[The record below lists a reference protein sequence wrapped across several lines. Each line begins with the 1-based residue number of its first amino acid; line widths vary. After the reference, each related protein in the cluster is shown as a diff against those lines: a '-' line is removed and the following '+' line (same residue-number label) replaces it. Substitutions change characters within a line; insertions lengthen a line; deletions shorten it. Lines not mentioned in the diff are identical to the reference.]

1 MRKSRKIFISILTFT
16 LSIMLL
22 TTVTF
27 AWISMSAISNIDG
40 LGITA
45 SSGSELE
52 ISIDGENYSSQLPSI
67 LIQDLIGEVKLYD
80 VTTLDGMN
88 FQTGGF
94 RDVADAIPN
103 EHYLTFDLWFR
114 TVRNEK
120 SLYLI
125 NNIKDLVTFDSSMP
139 GTYVISRG
147 VFWVAPVS
155 FLNGPDMEDI
165 VEKGDIGVYYG
176 SDTIRISVIEQ
187 NDDTNLMDTRTEDEL
202 KRFIYDP
209 SEDFDRGYG
218 KLYGAY
224 NYFFQTAQYWMDTP
238 REIQQASYR
247 LSQFDPNNPYQ
258 ALDNESMVGQMIE
271 TEDMNIDGKTYYRTK
286 VKINIWIEGWDAD
299 TFDAVDKDDVKIQLQ
314 FKSAFPAEE

>member
-1 MRKSRKIFISILTFT
+1 
-16 LSIMLL
+16 MLL

-40 LGITA
+40 LGINAT
-45 SSGSELE
+45 GGNELE

-67 LIQDLIGEVKLYD
+67 LIQELIGEIKLYD
-80 VTTLDGMN
+80 VTTLDGIN

-94 RDVADAIPN
+94 RAVGDAIPN
-103 EHYLTFDLWFR
+103 EHYLSFDLWFR

-125 NNIKDLVTFDSSMP
+125 NNIKDLVTFDSTMP

-155 FLNGPDMEDI
+155 FLNGPNVQDL
-165 VEKGDIGVYYG
+165 VEKGDLGVYYG

-187 NDDTNLMDTRTEDEL
+187 NDDTNPMDLRTEDEL

-238 REIQQASYR
+238 KEIQHASYR
-247 LSQFDPNNPYQ
+247 LSEFDPNNPYQ
-258 ALDNESMVGQMIE
+258 ALDNESMVGTMIE
-271 TEDMNIDGKTYYRTK
+271 TEDINIDGKTYYRTK
-286 VKINIWIEGWDAD
+286 VTINIWIEGWDAD

-314 FKSAFPAEE
+314 FKSAIPAEE

>member
-1 MRKSRKIFISILTFT
+1 M
-16 LSIMLL
+16 

-27 AWISMSAISNIDG
+27 AWINLGTISNIDG

-52 ISIDGENYSSQLPSI
+52 ISIDGENYSSELPSI
-67 LIQDLIGEVKLYD
+67 LIQDLIGEMKLYD
-80 VTTLDGMN
+80 VTTLDGIN

-114 TVRNEK
+114 TIKNEK
-120 SLYLI
+120 NLYLI
-125 NNIKDLVTFDSSMP
+125 NNVKDLVTFDSNMP

-155 FLNGPDMEDI
+155 FLNGPNVQDL
-165 VEKGDIGVYYG
+165 VEKGDLGVYYG
-176 SDTIRISVIEQ
+176 SDTIRISVIEL
-187 NDDTNLMDTRTEDEL
+187 NDDTNPMDLRTEDEL

-209 SEDFDRGYG
+209 SENFDRGYG

-247 LSQFDPNNPYQ
+247 LSEFDPNNPYQ

-271 TEDMNIDGKTYYRTK
+271 TEDINIDGKTYYRTK
-286 VKINIWIEGWDAD
+286 VRINIWIEGWDAD
-299 TFDAVDKDDVKIQLQ
+299 TFDAVDKDVVKIQLQ

>member
-16 LSIMLL
+16 LAIMLL

-45 SSGSELE
+45 TSGSELE

-67 LIQDLIGEVKLYD
+67 LIQDLIGEMKLYD
-80 VTTLDGMN
+80 VTTLDGIN

-125 NNIKDLVTFDSSMP
+125 NNIKDLVTFDSTMP

-155 FLNGPDMEDI
+155 FLNGPDVQDL
-165 VEKGDIGVYYG
+165 VEKGDLGVYYG

-187 NDDTNLMDTRTEDEL
+187 NDDTNPMDVRTEDEL
-202 KRFIYDP
+202 ERFIYDP
-209 SEDFDRGYG
+209 SEDLDRGYG

-238 REIQQASYR
+238 KEIQQASYR
-247 LSQFDPNNPYQ
+247 LTQFDPNNPYQ
-258 ALDNESMVGQMIE
+258 ALDNESKVGQMIE
-271 TEDMNIDGKTYYRTK
+271 TEDINIDGKTYYRTK
-286 VKINIWIEGWDAD
+286 VTINIWIEGWDAD
-299 TFDAVDKDDVKIQLQ
+299 TFDAVDKDVVKIQLQ
-314 FKSAFPAEE
+314 FKSAMPAEE

>member
-67 LIQDLIGEVKLYD
+67 LIQDLIGEMKLYD
-80 VTTLDGMN
+80 VTTLDGIN

-94 RDVADAIPN
+94 RDVADALPN
-103 EHYLTFDLWFR
+103 EHYLSFDLWFR

-125 NNIKDLVTFDSSMP
+125 NNIKDLVTFDSNMP

-155 FLNGPDMEDI
+155 FLNGPNAQDL
-165 VEKGDIGVYYG
+165 VEKGDLGVYYG

-187 NDDTNLMDTRTEDEL
+187 NDDTNPMDLRTEDEL

-209 SEDFDRGYG
+209 SENFDRGYG

-247 LSQFDPNNPYQ
+247 LSEFDPNNPYQ
-258 ALDNESMVGQMIE
+258 ALDNEYMVGQMIE
-271 TEDMNIDGKTYYRTK
+271 TEDINIDGKTYYRTK
-286 VKINIWIEGWDAD
+286 VRINIWIEGWDAD
-299 TFDAVDKDDVKIQLQ
+299 TFDAVDKDVVKIQLQ
-314 FKSAFPAEE
+314 FKSALPAEE

>member
-67 LIQDLIGEVKLYD
+67 LIQDLIGEMKLYD
-80 VTTLDGMN
+80 VTTLDGIN

-94 RDVADAIPN
+94 RDVADALPN
-103 EHYLTFDLWFR
+103 EHYLSFDLWFR

-125 NNIKDLVTFDSSMP
+125 NNIKDLVTFDSNMP

-155 FLNGPDMEDI
+155 FLNGPNAQDL
-165 VEKGDIGVYYG
+165 VEKGDLGVYYG

-187 NDDTNLMDTRTEDEL
+187 NDDTNPMDLRTEDEL

-209 SEDFDRGYG
+209 SENFDRGYG

-247 LSQFDPNNPYQ
+247 LSEFDPNNPYQ

-271 TEDMNIDGKTYYRTK
+271 TEDINIDGKTYYRTK
-286 VKINIWIEGWDAD
+286 VRINIWIEGWDAD
-299 TFDAVDKDDVKIQLQ
+299 TFDAVDKDVVKIQLQ
-314 FKSAFPAEE
+314 FKSALPAEE

>member
-1 MRKSRKIFISILTFT
+1 
-16 LSIMLL
+16 MLL

-45 SSGSELE
+45 SEGNELE
-52 ISIDGENYSSQLPSI
+52 ISIDGENYSNQLPSV
-67 LIQDLIGEVKLYD
+67 LIQDLIGEIKLYD
-80 VTTLDGMN
+80 VTTLDGIN

-120 SLYLI
+120 SLFLI
-125 NNIKDLVTFDSSMP
+125 NNIKDLVTFNSNMP

-147 VFWVAPVS
+147 VLWVTPVS
-155 FLNGPDMEDI
+155 FLNGPNAQDF
-165 VEKGDIGVYYG
+165 VEKGTLGVYYG
-176 SDTIRISVIEQ
+176 SETIRISVIEK
-187 NDDTNLMDTRTEDEL
+187 NDDTNPLDTRTDSDL
-202 KRFIYDP
+202 RRFIYDP
-209 SEDFDRGYG
+209 SENMDRGYG
-218 KLYGAY
+218 KIYGAY
-224 NYFFQTAQYWMDTP
+224 NYFFQTAQYWMDLP
-238 REIQQASYR
+238 HQIQQASYR
-247 LSQFDPNNPYQ
+247 LSAFDPNNPYQ
-258 ALDNESMVGQMIE
+258 ALDNESMVGTMIE

-286 VKINIWIEGWDAD
+286 VTINIWIEGWDAD

>member
-1 MRKSRKIFISILTFT
+1 
-16 LSIMLL
+16 
-22 TTVTF
+22 
-27 AWISMSAISNIDG
+27 MSAISNIDG

-67 LIQDLIGEVKLYD
+67 LIQDLIGEMKLYD
-80 VTTLDGMN
+80 VTTLDGIN

-94 RDVADAIPN
+94 RDVADALPN
-103 EHYLTFDLWFR
+103 EHYLSFDLWFR

-125 NNIKDLVTFDSSMP
+125 NNIKDLVTFDSNMP

-155 FLNGPDMEDI
+155 FLNGPNAQDL
-165 VEKGDIGVYYG
+165 VEKGDLGVYYG

-187 NDDTNLMDTRTEDEL
+187 NDDTNPMDLRTEDEL

-209 SEDFDRGYG
+209 SENFDRGYG

-247 LSQFDPNNPYQ
+247 LSEFDPNNPYQ

-271 TEDMNIDGKTYYRTK
+271 TEDINIDGKTYYRTK
-286 VKINIWIEGWDAD
+286 VRINIWIEGWDAD
-299 TFDAVDKDDVKIQLQ
+299 TFDAVDKDVVKIQLQ
-314 FKSAFPAEE
+314 FKSALPAEE

>member
-16 LSIMLL
+16 LAIMLL

-40 LGITA
+40 LDITA
-45 SSGSELE
+45 TSGSELE

-67 LIQDLIGEVKLYD
+67 LIQDLIGEMKLYD
-80 VTTLDGMN
+80 VTTLDGIN

-125 NNIKDLVTFDSSMP
+125 NNIKDLVTFDSTMP

-155 FLNGPDMEDI
+155 FLNGPDVQDL
-165 VEKGDIGVYYG
+165 VEKGDLGVYYG
-176 SDTIRISVIEQ
+176 SDTIRISVIEL
-187 NDDTNLMDTRTEDEL
+187 NDDTNPMDLRTEDEL

-209 SEDFDRGYG
+209 SENFDRGYG

-247 LSQFDPNNPYQ
+247 LSEFDPNNPYQ

-271 TEDMNIDGKTYYRTK
+271 TEDINIDGKTYYRTK
-286 VKINIWIEGWDAD
+286 VRINIWIEGWDAD
-299 TFDAVDKDDVKIQLQ
+299 TFDAVDKDVVKIQLQ

>member
-1 MRKSRKIFISILTFT
+1 
-16 LSIMLL
+16 MLL

-67 LIQDLIGEVKLYD
+67 LIQDLIGEMKLYD
-80 VTTLDGMN
+80 VTTLDGIN

-94 RDVADAIPN
+94 RDVADALPN
-103 EHYLTFDLWFR
+103 EHYLSFDLWFR

-125 NNIKDLVTFDSSMP
+125 NNIKDLVTFDSNMP

-155 FLNGPDMEDI
+155 FLNGPNAQDL
-165 VEKGDIGVYYG
+165 VEKGDLGVYYG

-187 NDDTNLMDTRTEDEL
+187 NDDTNPMDLRTEDEL

-209 SEDFDRGYG
+209 SENFDRGYG

-247 LSQFDPNNPYQ
+247 LSEFDPNNPYQ
-258 ALDNESMVGQMIE
+258 ALDNEYMVGQMIE
-271 TEDMNIDGKTYYRTK
+271 TEDINIDGKTYYRTK
-286 VKINIWIEGWDAD
+286 VRINIWIEGWDAD
-299 TFDAVDKDDVKIQLQ
+299 TFDAVDKDVVKIQLQ
-314 FKSAFPAEE
+314 FKSALPAEE

>member
-1 MRKSRKIFISILTFT
+1 
-16 LSIMLL
+16 MLL

-67 LIQDLIGEVKLYD
+67 LIQDLIGEMKLYD
-80 VTTLDGMN
+80 VTTLDGIN

-94 RDVADAIPN
+94 RDVADALPN
-103 EHYLTFDLWFR
+103 EHYLSFDLWFR

-125 NNIKDLVTFDSSMP
+125 NNIKDLVTFDSNMP

-155 FLNGPDMEDI
+155 FLNGPNAQDL
-165 VEKGDIGVYYG
+165 VEKGDLGVYYG

-187 NDDTNLMDTRTEDEL
+187 NDDTNPMDLRTEDEL

-209 SEDFDRGYG
+209 SENFDRGYG

-247 LSQFDPNNPYQ
+247 LSEFDPNNPYQ

-271 TEDMNIDGKTYYRTK
+271 TEDINIDGKTYYRTK
-286 VKINIWIEGWDAD
+286 VRINIWIEGWDAD
-299 TFDAVDKDDVKIQLQ
+299 TFDAVDKDVVKIQLQ
-314 FKSAFPAEE
+314 FKSALPAEE

>member
-1 MRKSRKIFISILTFT
+1 
-16 LSIMLL
+16 
-22 TTVTF
+22 
-27 AWISMSAISNIDG
+27 MSAISNIDG
-40 LGITA
+40 LDITA
-45 SSGSELE
+45 TSGSELE

-67 LIQDLIGEVKLYD
+67 LIQDLIGEMKLYD
-80 VTTLDGMN
+80 VTTLDGIN

-125 NNIKDLVTFDSSMP
+125 NNIKDLVTFDSTMP

-155 FLNGPDMEDI
+155 FLNGPDVQDL
-165 VEKGDIGVYYG
+165 VEKGDLGVYYG
-176 SDTIRISVIEQ
+176 SDTIRISVIEL
-187 NDDTNLMDTRTEDEL
+187 NDDTNPMDLRTEDEL

-209 SEDFDRGYG
+209 SENFDRGYG

-247 LSQFDPNNPYQ
+247 LSEFDPNNPYQ

-271 TEDMNIDGKTYYRTK
+271 TEDINIDGKTYYRTK
-286 VKINIWIEGWDAD
+286 VRINIWIEGWDAD
-299 TFDAVDKDDVKIQLQ
+299 TFDAVDKDVVKIQLQ